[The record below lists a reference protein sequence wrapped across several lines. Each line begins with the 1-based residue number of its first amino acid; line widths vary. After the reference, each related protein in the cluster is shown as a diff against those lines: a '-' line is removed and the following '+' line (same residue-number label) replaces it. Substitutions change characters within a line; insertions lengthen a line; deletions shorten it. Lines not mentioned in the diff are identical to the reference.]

1 MPRGEGRQR
10 VSIYY
15 KELLDDSDYDEP
27 QDFSWGWKCYQVTD
41 NYSAYSTMIATTS
54 GDIAF
59 FHEDCN
65 DNNSTSA
72 YDLLFQ
78 TLTIKRITDGR
89 YIKTK

>member
-1 MPRGEGRQR
+1 
-10 VSIYY
+10 
-15 KELLDDSDYDEP
+15 
-27 QDFSWGWKCYQVTD
+27 
-41 NYSAYSTMIATTS
+41 MIATTS

-78 TLTIKRITDGR
+78 TLSFKRITDGR